1 MENGGF
7 PPGVF
12 RLCDHPSSIF
22 HPRLM
27 NFLSPTDKQARLF
40 WAALTGLAV
49 ALIIALIVGAV
60 WGLGQV
66 LNKLSPVVWPLAVAG
81 VLAYLLDPVV
91 DFFERRRVPRP
102 RAILLVFLIG
112 LFIVLALFGSVVP
125 QVVVQTGQLSRQL
138 PEFAAKTEKR
148 VEYWATHPPAWLRRL
163 SPGAPTPAPIAVT
176 DTNAPA
182 TDDSVAVTNSN
193 KITATNT
200 PTATAPTGDTASLL
214 KQWLGGGQ
222 VAGIAD
228 WLKSVAPKVGTWM
241 FGQVTKAAGL
251 FGVVAG
257 LALIPI
263 YLFYLLLEKRAI
275 TDNWTTYLP
284 VRDSNFKEELVFV
297 LRSINDYLI
306 AFFRGQVL
314 VALCD
319 GVLYG
324 IGFALIG
331 LPYAFLIGVLAM
343 VLTIIPFLGAI
354 VTCGAALLIALVSFG
369 DWQHPL
375 LVLGVFAVVQGIEGY
390 VLQPKIIGDRVGLH
404 PMVIIIA
411 IMTGTTLL
419 GGILGGLLAIPLAAV
434 LRVVL
439 ARYVWR
445 KVELSPVVLDVK

>member
-1 MENGGF
+1 MNL
-7 PPGVF
+7 PP
-12 RLCDHPSSIF
+12 
-22 HPRLM
+22 
-27 NFLSPTDKQARLF
+27 PTDKQARLF
-40 WAALTGLAV
+40 WAALTGLAA

-112 LFIVLALFGSVVP
+112 LFIVLAVFGSVVP
-125 QVVVQTGQLSRQL
+125 QVVVQTSQLSRQL

-148 VEYWATHPPAWLRRL
+148 VEYWATHPPGWLRRL
-163 SPGAPTPAPIAVT
+163 SPGEAAPAPIAVA
-176 DTNAPA
+176 DTNSPA
-182 TDDSVAVTNSN
+182 TEVSVA
-193 KITATNT
+193 ITNT
-200 PTATAPTGDTASLL
+200 LTITNTLAATAPTGNTASLL

-251 FGVVAG
+251 FGVIAG

-445 KVELSPVVLDVK
+445 KVEPSPVVLEVK

>member
-1 MENGGF
+1 MNVL
-7 PPGVF
+7 PPT
-12 RLCDHPSSIF
+12 PQQS
-22 HPRLM
+22 
-27 NFLSPTDKQARLF
+27 RLF

-49 ALIIALIVGAV
+49 ALILGLLVGMI
-60 WGLGQV
+60 WGMGQV
-66 LNKLSPVVWPLAVAG
+66 LDKLSPVIWPVAVAG

-112 LFIVLALFGSVVP
+112 LFLVLAVFSSVVP
-125 QVVVQTGQLSRQL
+125 QVVVQTHQLGTQL
-138 PEFAAKTEKR
+138 PEFAAKTENR
-148 VEYWATHPPAWLRRL
+148 LEAWATHPPSWLIRFFPAEFTPV
-163 SPGAPTPAPIAVT
+163 SPEGS
-176 DTNAPA
+176 N
-182 TDDSVAVTNSN
+182 TNSPALTDPGTSSN
-193 KITATNT
+193 PAAAT
-200 PTATAPTGDTASLL
+200 PVTGDTASLL
-214 KQWLGGGQ
+214 KQWLG
-222 VAGIAD
+222 AD
-228 WLKSVAPKVGTWM
+228 PVETITGWLKNIVPKVGTWM
-241 FGQVTKAAGL
+241 FGQVAKAAGL
-251 FGVVAG
+251 FGVIAG

-275 TDNWTTYLP
+275 IANWTTYLP
-284 VRDSNFKEELVFV
+284 VRDSDFKEELVFV
-297 LRSINDYLI
+297 LQSINDYLI

-314 VALCD
+314 VAICD

-324 IGFALIG
+324 VGFALIG
-331 LPYAFLIGVLAM
+331 LPYAFLIGAVAM

-354 VTCGAALLIALVSFG
+354 VTCGAALLIALVTFG

-411 IMTGTTLL
+411 IMTGTTML
-419 GGILGGLLAIPLAAV
+419 GGVLGGLLAIPLAAV

-445 KVELSPVVLDVK
+445 KKAKA